1 MAVWGSRCRLHRRL
15 FGCCK
20 YWLVGTRPGWISYQQ
35 RSVHQYVAP
44 DFRLVWNKSDMVLKG
59 SLSGLASQATARQ
72 GNILGILGVGSGILA
87 SLAAVGFSPEVLAQ
101 FAGVA
106 AIGGTIGT
114 VIGRRITAIEL
125 PQMVAALHSVVG
137 LAAVLTSIASVLANL
152 DHASTLHL
160 VTAYLGVLIGEYLTI
175 SLGGVH

>member
-1 MAVWGSRCRLHRRL
+1 MVVH
-15 FGCCK
+15 
-20 YWLVGTRPGWISYQQ
+20 VISC
-35 RSVHQYVAP
+35 SHCEWSA
-44 DFRLVWNKSDMVLKG
+44 G

-87 SLAAVGFSPEVLAQ
+87 SLAAVGFSPETLVQ
-101 FAGVA
+101 FAAVA
-106 AIGGTIGT
+106 AMGGGIGT

-152 DHASTLHL
+152 DHVSTLHL
-160 VTAYLGVLIGEYLTI
+160 VSAYLGVLIGTDHMCTFGLDCR
-175 SLGGVH
+175 